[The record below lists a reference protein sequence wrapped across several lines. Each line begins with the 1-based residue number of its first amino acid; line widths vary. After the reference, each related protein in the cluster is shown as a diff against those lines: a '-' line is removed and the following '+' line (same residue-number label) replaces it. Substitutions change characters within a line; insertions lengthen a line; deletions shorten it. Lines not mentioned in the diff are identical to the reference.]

1 MTKLLLTTAASSLIA
16 VAGAAAQTTYDEP
29 RPYADEPNGFYAGIG
44 YTFVDIESDSDIEE
58 FDDQGDN
65 TNALTL
71 RAGYQITPV
80 FSLEADATFGIDDG
94 DFDLDDDEVD
104 FSDLDRDT
112 FGDEIDTDNIDN
124 VVGTGGD
131 IGLDYLVGVYGRVT
145 APINERFQISGRVGY
160 AFAEVDS
167 TNRLT
172 VTEIDDLGDTDDSND
187 VTTVTSVER
196 SVGGS
201 DDGLAFGASA
211 RYAFDDVNAIRA
223 DYTRYNFGEA
233 NADAI
238 TIVYQR
244 SFGGPA
250 VGY

>member
-1 MTKLLLTTAASSLIA
+1 MTKTFLTATAVSALAITAAS
-16 VAGAAAQTTYDEP
+16 AQVQEP

-44 YTFVDIESDSDIEE
+44 YTFVDIETDSDIEE

-65 TNALTL
+65 TNALTV

-80 FSLEADATFGIDDG
+80 FSIEADATFGIDDG
-94 DFDLDDDEVD
+94 DFDLDDDEID
-104 FSDLDRDT
+104 FSDLDTGT
-112 FGDEIDTDNIDN
+112 FGEEIDTDNIDR
-124 VVGTGGD
+124 VVGNGGD
-131 IGLDYLVGVYGRVT
+131 IGLDYLVGIYGRVT
-145 APINERFQISGRVGY
+145 APINEQFQISGRVGY

-172 VTEIDDLGDTDDSND
+172 VTEIDDLGDTDDTND
-187 VTTVTSVER
+187 VTTVTTVEQ
-196 SVGGS
+196 SIGGS

-244 SFGGPA
+244 TFGGPA
-250 VGY
+250 IGY